1 MSATRRN
8 NVLNFYQCLSTY
20 IFHSMQSLSNTK
32 HHRALAYTVK
42 VFLNISLPPPPP
54 PPSRLTLAVGSLC
67 EEDDPA
73 GGTKLVHANSLP
85 RPPRPP
91 VQLLDL
97 DMRNRTKT
105 EYFPALCR
113 RNFVINPR

>member
-1 MSATRRN
+1 MFVDLYFS
-8 NVLNFYQCLSTY
+8 FYAKLVQHQTPPGTGVHCQG
-20 IFHSMQSLSNTK
+20 IFE
-32 HHRALAYTVK
+32 Y
-42 VFLNISLPPPPP
+42 LPPAPPPP

-67 EEDDPA
+67 EEDDPG